1 MITIRKGN
9 KNDLIQLLRLFI
21 DTIRFVCHK
30 DYNIKQIEA
39 WSSGIENKE
48 RWQQVI
54 DHQYILVAIEQDK
67 ILGFCSLDNENYI
80 DLLFVHK
87 NHQHQGIAFQLYTLI
102 EQEAKQQNQKYLT
115 ADVSKT
121 AQPFFEKIGF
131 KLIQEQI
138 VTVKGVELTNFKMKK
153 DLM

>member
-9 KNDLIQLLRLFI
+9 KNDLAQLQQLFV
-21 DTIRFVCHK
+21 DTIHFVCHK
-30 DYNIKQIEA
+30 DYNQKQIEA

-54 DHQYILVAIEQDK
+54 HHQYILVATEQDK
-67 ILGFCSLDNENYI
+67 ILGFCSLDNGNYI

-87 NHQHQGIAFQLYTLI
+87 NHQHQGIALQLYTLI
-102 EQEAKQQNQKYLT
+102 EQEARQQNQKYLT

-131 KLIQEQI
+131 KLIKEQI

-153 DLM
+153 DLI